1 MHHSTILQRKPDMVG
16 MVGMVVGPF
25 KKKQTFLGAV
35 KHHADH
41 ADHAKA
47 GKAKA

>member
-16 MVGMVVGPF
+16 MVGMVVGLS
-25 KKKQTFLGAV
+25 KKKHTFLGAV
-35 KHHADH
+35 KHHVDH

>member
-1 MHHSTILQRKPDMVG
+1 MVG
-16 MVGMVVGPF
+16 MVGMVVGLS
-25 KKKQTFLGAV
+25 KKKHTFLGAV